1 MANTTN
7 FNWETPDDTD
17 LVKDGAAAMRTLGN
31 SIDTSFVDL
40 KGGTT
45 GQILSKASNTDLDYT
60 WVTTDDANAI
70 QNAIVDAKGD
80 LIAASAADTPA
91 RLAVGNN
98 GETLVADSSTSTGLR
113 YQGSQAAAKNYLIN
127 GAMDFWQRGTSSTS
141 LGYVTADR
149 WYINNAGGTT
159 TSAQETTTVPSVAR
173 YALKLTQSVSSAQVV
188 AQQPLES
195 QLAIPLAGQT
205 IIVSAYVA
213 ASASTNF
220 TIDLGQSTSTD
231 VAAAGS
237 WTFTSGSSQNVAS
250 LTYVR
255 VSQTFTV
262 GATSKSLMPR
272 ISMTSLGSGNSFYI
286 SGVQMEISA
295 VPTTFTR
302 AGGTIQGELAAC
314 QRYFNRTSV
323 TNGQVGFSNGMC
335 QNTTSVF
342 HNFWGVP
349 LRVSPTVTINGS
361 LRTINGNTDNAITSV
376 NATYWVANNQST
388 TVNFVSSGMTAGQA
402 AMLYAATSGVS
413 VDLSAEL

>member
-1 MANTTN
+1 MT
-7 FNWETPDDTD
+7 
-17 LVKDGAAAMRTLGN
+17 
-31 SIDTSFVDL
+31 
-40 KGGTT
+40 
-45 GQILSKASNTDLDYT
+45 KARSNA
-60 WVTTDDANAI
+60 VAEA
-70 QNAIVDAKGD
+70 AKGD
-80 LIAASAADTPA
+80 LSVGSGTNLAGI
-91 RLAVGNN
+91 LAVGNN

-231 VAAAGS
+231 VAASGS
-237 WTFTSGSSQNVAS
+237 WTFTSGSSQNIAS

-262 GATSKSLMPR
+262 SGTSKSLMPR

-314 QRYFNRTSV
+314 QRYYYLHVTSAAAGKAVGMGYYQSASQVRVYVGFPVTMRTSPTLV
-323 TNGQVGFSNGMC
+323 AASGTNYYQVVVNGAADGFNS
-335 QNTTSVF
+335 F
-342 HNFWGVP
+342 
-349 LRVSPTVTINGS
+349 TINAAGESGS
-361 LRTINGNTDNAITSV
+361 EIYNGSEV
-376 NATYWVANNQST
+376 SG
-388 TVNFVSSGMTAGQA
+388 TVGQA
-402 AMLYAATSGVS
+402 AVCEASNASS
-413 VDLSAEL
+413 SIAFSSEL